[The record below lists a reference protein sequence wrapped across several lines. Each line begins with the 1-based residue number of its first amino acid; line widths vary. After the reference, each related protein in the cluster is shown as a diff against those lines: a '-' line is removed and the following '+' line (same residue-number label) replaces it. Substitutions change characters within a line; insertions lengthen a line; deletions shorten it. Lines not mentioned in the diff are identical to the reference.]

1 MEVLPDIE
9 LVVNTK
15 EFNFKNRGD
24 FEIGLKVINT
34 EGHKLYF
41 DMAKT
46 ELFVNGNKNLAW
58 DLTVQNGTIVNF
70 TIGPKSSKTVMWH
83 LGEALFETS
92 GKYKLQLRWG
102 TYIRTQEVVVS
113 E

>member
-9 LVVNTK
+9 LVVNTN
-15 EFNFKNRGD
+15 EVNFKNRGD
-24 FEIGLKVINT
+24 FETGLKVVNN
-34 EGHKLYF
+34 EDHNLYF

-83 LGEALFETS
+83 FGEALFETP
-92 GKYKLQLRWG
+92 GKYELQLRWG
-102 TYIRTQEVVVS
+102 THIRTQEVMVS
-113 E
+113 K